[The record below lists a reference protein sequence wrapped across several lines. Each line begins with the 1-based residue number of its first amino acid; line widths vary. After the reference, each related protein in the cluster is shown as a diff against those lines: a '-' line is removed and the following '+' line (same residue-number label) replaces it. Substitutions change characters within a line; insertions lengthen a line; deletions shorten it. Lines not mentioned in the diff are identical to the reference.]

1 MADSDTP
8 RRKRPRIGVRYQ
20 MELNFTTSEEKQT
33 FLERLDRA
41 KRRLSP
47 GSRSYDNR
55 ELLVHLLSLV
65 EDDSDRSSAATQT
78 GSETSKDH
86 PKPILECSGN

>member
-1 MADSDTP
+1 
-8 RRKRPRIGVRYQ
+8 

-41 KRRLSP
+41 KCRLSP

-86 PKPILECSGN
+86 PKPILECSDNINKSRDSLAFQLCMYVV